1 MIPDERERPLWMVGQ
16 KVLLEAEFR
25 CGTQSFFLSLAE
37 RGEGRG
43 WKGIFPF
50 VLKDIVHAKCFQAHF

>member
-16 KVLLEAEFR
+16 KMLLEAEFR
-25 CGTQSFFLSLAE
+25 CGTQSFFLSPAE
-37 RGEGRG
+37 RREGRG
-43 WKGIFPF
+43 GKGIFQF